1 MKRMKKT
8 LKKRRENFFVQCEKK
23 ETNKK
28 KKIRTTVDDVFRDKI
43 QNTSHSNDM
52 IDLFYCLLILVEKVT
67 FELFTF

>member
-1 MKRMKKT
+1 MFSVKK
-8 LKKRRENFFVQCEKK
+8 KKQTR
-23 ETNKK
+23 K

-52 IDLFYCLLILVEKVT
+52 IDLINCLLILVMTLVLIEKVT